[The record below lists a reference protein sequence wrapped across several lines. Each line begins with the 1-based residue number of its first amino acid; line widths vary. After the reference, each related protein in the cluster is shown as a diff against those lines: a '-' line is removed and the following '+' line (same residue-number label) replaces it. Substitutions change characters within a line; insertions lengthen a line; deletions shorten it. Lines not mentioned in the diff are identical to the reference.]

1 MTMKLRKISAGTA
14 MAYLLLLACTKKQA
28 EEFKPSAPDVPGAKV
43 SYAAVIDPIFKAR
56 CNGCHSA
63 GRSGTVAWTFSGF
76 SSVTADADRI
86 KNAVVVTKSM
96 PLGGSLSA
104 ADLQSIKD
112 WFDQGM
118 QP

>member
-1 MTMKLRKISAGTA
+1 MKQRKISAG
-14 MAYLLLLACTKKQA
+14 MVLAYLLLMACTKKQA
-28 EEFKPSAPDVPGAKV
+28 EEFKPEAPETPGAKV

-63 GRSGTVAWTFSGF
+63 GRSGSVAWTFSGL

-86 KNAVVVTKSM
+86 KNAVLVKKSM

-104 ADLQSIKD
+104 TDLQSIKD